1 MGRKPEDFFGKI
13 ERFKEVMGPCIQMK
27 SDVDITRML
36 RHCWYYK
43 MGRKKVLTFE
53 ERELFDVLLKRGSSP
68 KTLYGYFLL
77 LNAPQHIK
85 QRLKEGTISM
95 RDAQS
100 KSYDYRRLISQQG
113 GKDIMREV
121 VQIIRRL
128 EWKGNNTILQ
138 NN

>member
-13 ERFKEVMGPCIQMK
+13 ALFKKVMSPCIREK

-43 MGRKKVLTFE
+43 MGRKRVLTFE
-53 ERELFDVLLKRGSSP
+53 ERALFDLLLKRGSSP
-68 KTLYGYFLL
+68 KTLYEYFLL
-77 LNAPQHIK
+77 LNAPPHIK

-95 RDAQS
+95 KDAQS
-100 KSYDYRRLISQQG
+100 KSYAYRRLISRQG
-113 GKDIMREV
+113 GKDIMREA